1 MRDNG
6 RASIR
11 LRKLNAVERLGQRAD
26 LIDLD
31 QNLVGDADIN
41 SFLKELGIRYKKI
54 VANELNFLPD

>member
-1 MRDNG
+1 MQ
-6 RASIR
+6 SS
-11 LRKLNAVERLGQRAD
+11 VSVQRAD

-31 QNLVGDADIN
+31 QNRVGDAEIN